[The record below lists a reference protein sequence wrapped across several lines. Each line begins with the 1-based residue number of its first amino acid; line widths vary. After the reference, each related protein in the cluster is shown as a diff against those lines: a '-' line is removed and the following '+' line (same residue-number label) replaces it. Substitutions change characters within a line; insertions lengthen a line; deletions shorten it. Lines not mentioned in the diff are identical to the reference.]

1 MNKIF
6 SIISFL
12 IVPFLATTQ
21 GDWPVT
27 IANVGTLDGRV
38 ENFVDLVQATVTNP
52 TGTTTPCNF
61 LLSIE
66 RADVGLNISNESFY
80 QDFTFDV
87 NPGLNMYTIRQVIN
101 QFAGTNLEDFDYGS
115 APPGYEDYVREQRR
129 LPPGQYRSC
138 LTVYEEETGIQRG
151 SSCFDFQISARNAP
165 IIQNPP
171 DLPDGAWIPGTDE
184 VFFTVG
190 WFHPEVIG
198 EEYTVEIKRFADFDA
213 YRSFNRNDHAAFD
226 ALAPAIIPVED
237 IEGYVYNV
245 TGDDVVQ
252 LEVGD
257 FIAIRVT
264 ANATIGQYL
273 NQGRSNIVIAA
284 YGVTGSLVCEHPSFI
299 SHVVWP
305 NPGDTLPFRN
315 IHYVVE
321 FDPLCDNLREFEATF
336 ETSDRTG
343 TTFRRTTHH
352 DRWRVNG
359 GGAYNYLEHFASLH
373 SAYPLSWV
381 LPDSSY
387 AQNIPLVHTSAASS
401 VFNPVTP
408 NQEGY
413 RMSANLTYTYYDY
426 ATRDER
432 TQTQNLTEFI
442 GQSYHVG
449 MPKPNLISPANND
462 TIQPGDITFRFNTGN
477 RPSEPLPPFQIMK
490 IDASGVTNPYLN
502 VQEKMVLQIANDS
515 TFTPTSIIHDGLRTI
530 QASSAHPEVT
540 MDWNSP
546 SFTSLPLDEPIDVSI
561 PDRTYREEDFLSQVY
576 KSGDMTFN
584 FATEDTVWWRVV
596 WLRTPENFNDPSPR
610 LAGAPLL
617 ESQIYNVSSV
627 RKLIIADGGTPPPP
641 PPEEEEDRDCAAEC
655 TIPAPTVT
663 TPLESLAVGEKF
675 NAGQFEVTVT
685 TVSGSGGNFTG
696 TGTVLIPFLNNLKLM
711 ARFSGAR
718 INSERKLVSGHLDA
732 IDDPN
737 PFTINTQP
745 GSELPYIDS
754 TDVVAF
760 NDWMNEAGRLY
771 SFMSGEPIGL
781 PVGID
786 KEIDGRQVIVAITEA
801 KFLPTTSNLKFVA
814 GFEIPE
820 ISTHISLGIKDVC
833 MHPGGFGADSVT
845 MYLPYDMGF
854 DFQGTAM
861 HMKGGDMSTPLD
873 EICYATFDCN
883 GFKRAKLAFECKFPR
898 SAILPDAGGIPST
911 DSTERV
917 SFTASARY
925 DFNHGVML
933 RFNMDPFYI
942 NGSEDFRF
950 RVEEAYVDLSSAVN
964 PPSINF
970 PENYRHDSM
979 DSTGMANSW
988 EGFYLKRL
996 TLEFPDDLITSS
1008 DPGVGVYDFI
1018 FDGKWSFKV
1027 GAYNVID
1034 DGTIGDW
1041 KATLDT
1047 IQFVMTQSEPDEFEL
1062 NGRLEPPLAA
1072 AGEWLNYRAVL
1083 DFEADN
1089 NYYLQVDVE
1098 DSLRV
1103 PMVVANMTLNGD
1115 SYVRVGRN
1123 DTRGAYI
1130 RANFS
1135 GRITIDDEYV
1145 PDGISDIPGMSMP
1158 YISFQELVMDSD
1170 TGIRCRNWD
1179 FAGITGSGGP
1189 GGGLAPPPI
1198 FASEDGDQG
1207 FAAGFPISIDSMGL
1221 GGGLENPTLHIKAS
1235 LNFQSGENGISA
1247 GCALNFVGRF
1257 DDSGGGQKLHLD
1269 RVDLSGIYIEA
1280 EFSAVS
1286 LKGSLEWEKTDV
1298 KEEIR
1303 GALAVK
1309 IPTGIEVNI
1318 AAIFG
1323 TYKAYES
1330 APFDTEDHY
1339 NYWMVDGSVKFGE
1352 GGVPICSGIALFGL
1366 GGGVWHHMEMD
1377 ESKLMSPRA
1386 TLSSSDSNTRVSNT
1400 ARQKY
1405 SNDFNTLLGLR
1416 FNVVL
1421 GIQNSSSTVN
1431 LEVGII
1437 AEFTESHGLSRLQ
1450 INGAV
1455 YVMQQMGTGQGG
1467 DEGGMLYG
1475 QAVLEYRNNAVSGK
1489 TFTGEID
1496 VWLNV
1501 ANIVKGAVDDNDKLA
1516 DVNFYADE
1524 EEWYFH
1530 MGNYDTSTGVINP
1543 GAAIK
1548 LTLGDTELLKAS
1560 SYIMVGYRVPLELP
1574 LPPENV
1580 RDLLG
1585 MDTQASGDN
1594 ELSANDPPTPT
1605 TADYLTGV
1613 RTEDGSFATGEG
1625 FAFGTT
1631 MNATLGIDAFIYF
1644 TLGLTV
1650 GFDVNLTEQN
1660 YNCLGYGK
1668 PGIDGWYAQ
1677 GQAYVALEGEMGIKF
1692 KFFGERKI
1700 ELLYLGVAM
1709 MLEAKLVNPN
1719 YFKGSAGVR
1728 FSVLGGAFEG
1738 RKTMKV
1744 ELGEQCQPMI
1754 DDPLANLDFIDKIE
1768 PNSTMRNVSVF
1779 ATPSVFFNFAMNR
1792 SMFLPQAINPET
1804 GLPSAFYN
1812 FIPFV
1817 SEFKVTRLDT
1827 REELVG
1833 NDIFTPDQ
1841 KIIQRNAENALEGY
1855 TTYGIYC
1862 KVKIRDYTAGAIHSI
1877 YRDSTGIEWAERK
1890 RAYFT
1895 TGAYP
1900 EIIPESNVKYT
1911 YPVQN
1916 QRFFLQNETN
1926 KKGTV
1931 CLFRGM
1937 GSSTGAGGGLFYPSQ
1952 GGLNYEY
1959 ALRITKATDFEDTR
1973 DVPINYSSG
1982 NYIPFTLP
1990 LLENEEMYIAQIV
2003 RKIQG
2008 STSTGNSLIMAPVGI
2023 NESVGGPRLLSE
2035 VIRRRLTQSV
2045 LGYSDLVV
2053 ERLTPES
2060 LIKGGESKLL
2070 QWYFRTSKYNSLRSK
2085 LNASDTEGRTPSVAP
2100 VSYYTNVA
2108 DVEVV
2113 LEEGFDEFDLR
2124 GYYRNGVRVINPMVT
2139 FTDPLISDY
2148 WTKHGVKNTFIAI
2161 RNINGLRS
2169 INVKYRSF
2177 GVLRSGRY
2185 NISGSWPN
2193 SYYSYPITY
2202 QSGKWRSY
2210 YTTAEDNAYY
2220 PRIDEYAI
2228 NTAIAQNGDSGGLP
2242 ESILST
2248 MSETDYSN
2256 TSLPMGVT
2264 PGMFENIFQSH
2275 FGGPPA
2281 DDFFNP
2287 KFKKLLL
2294 HYDLSKQSYL
2304 KLRDTKTKIY
2314 SFYNLKYNVPVKSG
2328 YITRRVNLTKRISEF
2343 MRDDRNPYD
2352 ATTRIILGKYYWG
2365 VNYVTNSYT
2374 KYSEFGN
2381 QYVQNRYHIRYRFK
2395 SPVLSPGLYLVH
2407 YPTTRSY
2414 LMTKDLDRIAAEGPF

>member
-1 MNKIF
+1 MKNIIK
-6 SIISFL
+6 IISLFL
-12 IVPFLATTQ
+12 LPFCATAQ

-27 IANVGTLDGRV
+27 IANVGTLDGRL
-38 ENFVDLVQATVTNP
+38 ENFVDMVQATVTNTTP
-52 TGTTTPCNF
+52 TTTPCNF

-101 QFAGTNLEDFDYGS
+101 QFSGTDLEDFDYGS
-115 APPGYEDYVREQRR
+115 APPGYEDYVRDHRR
-129 LPPGQYRSC
+129 LPPGQYRTC
-138 LTVYEEETGIQRG
+138 LSVYEEETGILRG
-151 SSCFDFQISARNAP
+151 TSCFDFEIAPRNAP
-165 IIQNPP
+165 VIQNPP
-171 DLPDGAWIPGTDE
+171 DLPDGAWIGGGEE

-190 WFHPEVIG
+190 WIHPEVFG
-198 EEYTVEIKRFADFDA
+198 EEYTVEIKRFADVDA
-213 YRSFNRNDHAAFD
+213 ARAFNRNDHAAFD
-226 ALAPAIIPVED
+226 ALAPAIIPVEE
-237 IEGYVYNV
+237 IEGYVYNI
-245 TGDDVVQ
+245 TEDDVVQ
-252 LEVGD
+252 LDVGD

-284 YGVTGSLVCEHPSFI
+284 YGTSGSLTCQHPSFI

-336 ETSDRTG
+336 ETSDRGG
-343 TTFRRTTHH
+343 TTYRRTTHH
-352 DRWRVNG
+352 DTWRVNG
-359 GGAYNYLEHFASLH
+359 GGAYNYLEHFAGLH

-387 AQNIPLVHTSAASS
+387 AQNIPLVHTSATSS

-408 NQEGY
+408 NQYGY
-413 RMSANLTYTYYDY
+413 RMSANVTYTYYDY
-426 ATRDER
+426 ITRGER
-432 TQTQNLTEFI
+432 TQTQSLNEFM
-442 GQSYHVG
+442 GSSYHVG
-449 MPKPNLISPANND
+449 MPTPNLISPANND
-462 TIQPGDITFRFNTGN
+462 TLQPGDITFRFNTGD
-477 RPSEPLPPFQIMK
+477 RPGDPLPPFQIMK
-490 IDASGVTNPYLN
+490 IDDDGITNPYLN
-502 VQEKMVLQIANDS
+502 VQEKMVLQVANDS
-515 TFTPTSIIHDGLRTI
+515 TFTPTSILHDGLRTI

-540 MDWNSP
+540 LDWNTA

-561 PDRTYREEDFLSQVY
+561 PDRTYREEDFLNQVY
-576 KSGDMTFN
+576 KPGDMTFN

-596 WLRTPENFNDPSPR
+596 WLRTPESINDASPH
-610 LAGAPLL
+610 LAGTPLP
-617 ESQIYNVSSV
+617 ESQLYNVSAV
-627 RKLIIADGGTPPPP
+627 RKLIINTAGTPPPP
-641 PPEEEEDRDCAAEC
+641 PDPDPERECAAEC
-655 TIPAPTVT
+655 TVPLSTVT
-663 TPLESLAVGEKF
+663 TPLASLAVGETF
-675 NAGQFEVTVT
+675 TVGQFEVTVT
-685 TVSGSGGNFTG
+685 NVSGSGGNYTG
-696 TGTVLIPFLNNLKLM
+696 RGTVLIPFLNNLRLM
-711 ARFSGAR
+711 ASFSGVT
-718 INSERKLVSGHLDA
+718 INSERKLISGHLDA

-801 KFLPTTSNLKFVA
+801 RFLPTTSNLKFVA

-861 HMKGGDMSTPLD
+861 HLKGGDMSTPLD

-898 SAILPDAGGIPST
+898 SALLPDASGVPST

-933 RFNMDPFYI
+933 RFNIDPFYV
-942 NGSEDFRF
+942 NGAENLKF
-950 RVEEAYVDLSSAVN
+950 RVEEAYVDLSSVVN

-970 PENYRHDSM
+970 PDNYRHEAM
-979 DSTGMANSW
+979 DSSGMGNTW

-996 TLEFPDDLITSS
+996 TMEFPDDLISSS

-1018 FDGKWSFKV
+1018 FDGDLSFKV
-1027 GAYNVID
+1027 GAYNLID

-1047 IQFVMTQSEPDEFEL
+1047 IQLVVTQSELDEFEL
-1062 NGRLEPPLAA
+1062 NGTLEPPLAA
-1072 AGEWLNYRAVL
+1072 EGERLNYRAVF

-1115 SYVRVGRN
+1115 SYVRVGRT
-1123 DTRGAYI
+1123 DSVGVYV

-1135 GRITIDDEYV
+1135 GRITIADEYV
-1145 PDGISDIPGMSMP
+1145 PAEVSSIPGMSMP
-1158 YISFQELVMDSD
+1158 YIAFQELLLDSR
-1170 TGIRCRNWD
+1170 TGVSCRNWD
-1179 FAGITGSGGP
+1179 FAGITGSDSSP

-1198 FASEDGDQG
+1198 FASDGDDQG

-1221 GGGLENPTLHIKAS
+1221 GGGLSNPTLHIKAS
-1235 LNFQSGENGISA
+1235 LNFQQGENGISA

-1269 RVDLSGIYIEA
+1269 RVDLVGIYIEA

-1286 LKGSLEWEKTDV
+1286 LKGSLEWEKTET

-1303 GALAVK
+1303 GSLEVK
-1309 IPTGIEVNI
+1309 IPTGIEVEI

-1323 TYKAYES
+1323 TYKES
-1330 APFDTEDHY
+1330 EFAPFDTEQHY
-1339 NYWMVDGSVKFGE
+1339 NYWMVDGSVSFGE
-1352 GGVPICSGIALFGL
+1352 NGVPICSGIALFGL

-1377 ESKLMSPRA
+1377 ESQLMSPRQ
-1386 TLSSSDSNTRVSNT
+1386 TLSSTDPNTRVSN
-1400 ARQKY
+1400 AALRKY

-1421 GIQNSSSTVN
+1421 GVQNSSSTVN
-1431 LEVGII
+1431 LEVGLL
-1437 AEFTESHGLSRLQ
+1437 AEFTTSHGLARLR

-1455 YVMQQMGTGQGG
+1455 YVMQQMGTGQGE
-1467 DEGGMLYG
+1467 DDGGMLYG

-1489 TFTGEID
+1489 TFTGDID

-1501 ANIVKGAVDDNDKLA
+1501 ADIVKGAVDDNDKLA
-1516 DVNFYADE
+1516 EVRFYADD

-1530 MGNYDTSTGVINP
+1530 MGNYDETTGIINP

-1548 LTLGDTELLKAS
+1548 LTIGDQELLRAS
-1560 SYIMVGYRVPLELP
+1560 SYMMVGYRVPLELP
-1574 LPPENV
+1574 LPPANV

-1594 ELSANDPPTPT
+1594 EVAANDPPGPS

-1613 RTEDGSFATGEG
+1613 RNEDGSFATGEG
-1625 FAFGTT
+1625 FAFGTA
-1631 MNATLGIDAFIYF
+1631 MNANLGIDAFIYF
-1644 TLGLTV
+1644 TLGLTI

-1660 YNCLGYGK
+1660 YNCLGYGS

-1677 GQAYVALEGEMGIKF
+1677 GQAYAALEGEMGIKF
-1692 KFFGERKI
+1692 KFFGEQKI
-1700 ELLYLGVAM
+1700 QLLYLGVAM

-1719 YFKGSAGVR
+1719 YFKGTAGVR

-1744 ELGEQCQPMI
+1744 ELGEQCQPVI
-1754 DDPLANLDFIDKIE
+1754 EDPLATIQFIDKIE
-1768 PNSTMRNVSVF
+1768 PNSTMNNVSVF
-1779 ATPSVFFNFAMNR
+1779 STPSVFFNFSMNR
-1792 SMFLPQAINPET
+1792 SMYLPRAIHPET
-1804 GLPSAFYN
+1804 GLPTAYYHFR
-1812 FIPFV
+1812 PFV
-1817 SEFKVTRLDT
+1817 SDFSVINR
-1827 REELVG
+1827 RNGQELVG
-1833 NDIFTPDQ
+1833 NDTYTPDQ
-1841 KIIQRNAENALEGY
+1841 KIIQRNPENALAGY
-1855 TTYGIYC
+1855 TRYDVTC
-1862 KVKIRDYTAGAIHSI
+1862 SVKVRDYTESSSPTIF
-1877 YRDSTGIEWAERK
+1877 RDSLGREWIETK
-1890 RAYFT
+1890 RDYFR

-1900 EIIPESNVKYT
+1900 AYIPDHNVKYT

-1916 QRFFLQNETN
+1916 QRFFLQNETS

-1931 CLFRGM
+1931 CMYYGM
-1937 GSSTGAGGGLFYPSQ
+1937 GSSGGSGEGVFYRSKDGQ
-1952 GGLNYEY
+1952 NYEY
-1959 ALRITKATDFEDTR
+1959 VLRITKASDFEDSR
-1973 DVPINYSSG
+1973 DVPINYVSG
-1982 NYIPFTLP
+1982 RYIPFTLP
-1990 LLENEEMYIAQIV
+1990 LLENEELYISQIV
-2003 RKIQG
+2003 RKYQSAA
-2008 STSTGNSLIMAPVGI
+2008 STSTLISAPAHI
-2023 NESVGGPRLLSE
+2023 TESVGGPRLLSE
-2035 VIRRRLTQSV
+2035 VMRRRLTENI

-2060 LIKGGESKLL
+2060 LIRGSESKLFE
-2070 QWYFRTSKYNSLRSK
+2070 WFFKTSKYNTLRSK
-2085 LNASDTEGRTPSVAP
+2085 LNASDIEGRTPTAAP
-2100 VSYYTNVA
+2100 ISYTNNVA
-2108 DVEVV
+2108 DVEVE

-2124 GYYRNGVRVINPMVT
+2124 GYYNRGVRVINPMIS
-2139 FTDPLISDY
+2139 FTDPLQSDY
-2148 WTKHGVKNTFIAI
+2148 WVKHGVKNTFNAI
-2161 RNINGLRS
+2161 RHINGFSGL
-2169 INVKYRSF
+2169 NVQYRRY

-2185 NISGSWPN
+2185 TISGNWPN
-2193 SYYSYPITY
+2193 RYYSYPITY
-2202 QSGKWRSY
+2202 QNGRRRSY
-2210 YTTAEDNAYY
+2210 YVTAANNAYY
-2220 PRIDEYAI
+2220 PRMDESAL
-2228 NTAIAQNGDSGGLP
+2228 TSAIAENSGGTGLTHTILATLN
-2242 ESILST
+2242 ESQ
-2248 MSETDYSN
+2248 MSN
-2256 TSLPMGVT
+2256 TSMPSGVT
-2264 PGMFENIFQSH
+2264 GPILQGIFNSH
-2275 FGGPPA
+2275 FGGPPP
-2281 DDFFNP
+2281 DDFFRP
-2287 KFKKLLL
+2287 RYKKLLL
-2294 HYDLSKQSYL
+2294 HFDLSKQSYL
-2304 KLRDTKTKIY
+2304 KLRDTKNKIY

-2328 YITRRVNLTKRISEF
+2328 YVTRRVNLTKRIYEF
-2343 MRDDRNPYD
+2343 MRDDRNPYN
-2352 ATTRIILGKYYWG
+2352 ATTGIILRKFYSS
-2365 VNYVTNSYT
+2365 VNYVTSPYT
-2374 KYSEFGN
+2374 RYSEFGN
-2381 QYVQNRYHIRYRFK
+2381 QYVRNRYHIRWRFK
-2395 SPVLSPGLYLVH
+2395 SPTLSPGSIRIH
-2407 YPTTRSY
+2407 TPTTRSY
-2414 LMTKDLDRIAAEGPF
+2414 LMTRDDSRVDTSEGPF